1 MTRYRLVIALLV
13 CAVGAGASTLRGQAP
28 GKAGLLAAP
37 QAAAQ
42 MSDLLRG
49 AVARGDVPGVVA
61 MVVSPDRV
69 LYHEAFGKLNVAGGV
84 DMPKDAI
91 FNIASMT
98 KPITSFAIMMLVE
111 EGKLKLDDEA
121 SKYIPALKDLRV
133 MSNVNLAAGTFD
145 TVPQTTPITVRHLL
159 THTSGIAYTF
169 SSPELTL
176 AQKVTGKTSELELP
190 LVHQPGAQ
198 WSYGASTKVLGD
210 IVEKLSGQ
218 RIDAFMAAR
227 ILKPLGMSDTFYDV
241 PKDKYARVV
250 TSHQRQ
256 ASGTFTE
263 QQRGATIPASV
274 RGDGGLYSTA
284 ADYGRFVQMLL
295 NGGRLGDTRL
305 AQAASVRDMG
315 RSHTGS
321 VHARLQKSTNPNLS
335 KDFPVGAGADGW
347 GLGFQVAAASTTRPS
362 FRQPGAYTW
371 AGIFNTH
378 FWVDP
383 GAKTGVIFM
392 TQTLPF
398 YDDRVMKLMSDF
410 EDLVY

>member
-1 MTRYRLVIALLV
+1 MKRCFLIALV
-13 CAVGAGASTLRGQAP
+13 AIGVATGAPVLQGQ
-28 GKAGLLAAP
+28 GGGRAGLLVSPKAAGE
-37 QAAAQ
+37 
-42 MSDLLRG
+42 MSALLRA

-61 MVVSPDRV
+61 MVVAPDRV
-69 LYHEAFGKLNVAGGV
+69 LYHEAFGQQNVARGV
-84 DMPKDAI
+84 DMAKDAI

-98 KPITSFAIMMLVE
+98 KPVTSLAIMMLVE
-111 EGKLKLDDEA
+111 EKTLRLDDEA
-121 SKYIPALKDLRV
+121 SKYIPRLKDLRV

-145 TVPQTTPITVRHLL
+145 TVPQTTPITIRHLL

-169 SSPELTL
+169 SSPELAL

-210 IVEKLSGQ
+210 IVETVTGQ

-227 ILKPLGMSDTFYDV
+227 ILKPLGMSDTFYEV
-241 PKDKYARVV
+241 PKDKSARVV

-256 ASGTFTE
+256 ASGSFTE
-263 QQRGATIPASV
+263 QQRGDTIPASV

-295 NGGRLGDTRL
+295 SGGQLGGTRL
-305 AQAASVRDMG
+305 VQAATVREMA
-315 RSHTGS
+315 RSQTGN

-335 KDFPVGAGADGW
+335 KDFPTGAGADGW
-347 GLGFQVAAASTTRPS
+347 GLGFQVAAASTTTAS
-362 FRQPGAYTW
+362 FRRPGALTW

-383 GAKTGVIFM
+383 AANTGVVFM

-398 YDDRVMKLMSDF
+398 YDDRVMKLMHDF